1 MNEENVMT
9 TNEMNREE
17 RMPFFRIPKVILTD
31 ENYVG
36 LSEDAMLLY
45 GILLDRRSLSE
56 RNDWRDKK
64 GDVFVYCTSN
74 NLNQVAKRAN
84 ETGNIYETD
93 IKELQEEQLEI
104 KELLRGILDELTK
117 MNR

>member
-1 MNEENVMT
+1 MEYRYKQLN
-9 TNEMNREE
+9 
-17 RMPFFRIPKVILTD
+17 FRVTDSEYEIIQKKMKLSGIKKPPAYLRKMAMDGYVIRLDLSGLT
-31 ENYVG
+31 E
-36 LSEDAMLLY
+36 
-45 GILLDRRSLSE
+45 ILRLARI
-56 RNDWRDKK
+56 N
-64 GDVFVYCTSN
+64 SN

-84 ETGNIYETD
+84 ESGNIYETD

>member
-1 MNEENVMT
+1 MDGY
-9 TNEMNREE
+9 
-17 RMPFFRIPKVILTD
+17 VIRLD
-31 ENYVG
+31 
-36 LSEDAMLLY
+36 LSELTEMLRLAR
-45 GILLDRRSLSE
+45 I
-56 RNDWRDKK
+56 N
-64 GDVFVYCTSN
+64 SN

-93 IKELQEEQLEI
+93 IKNLQEEQLVI

>member
-1 MNEENVMT
+1 MDGY
-9 TNEMNREE
+9 
-17 RMPFFRIPKVILTD
+17 VIRLD
-31 ENYVG
+31 
-36 LSEDAMLLY
+36 LSEFTE
-45 GILLDRRSLSE
+45 ILRLARI
-56 RNDWRDKK
+56 N
-64 GDVFVYCTSN
+64 SN

>member
-1 MNEENVMT
+1 MDGYVIRLDLSGLTEIL
-9 TNEMNREE
+9 RLA
-17 RMPFFRIPKVILTD
+17 RI
-31 ENYVG
+31 N
-36 LSEDAMLLY
+36 
-45 GILLDRRSLSE
+45 
-56 RNDWRDKK
+56 
-64 GDVFVYCTSN
+64 SN

>member
-1 MNEENVMT
+1 M
-9 TNEMNREE
+9 RLA
-17 RMPFFRIPKVILTD
+17 RI
-31 ENYVG
+31 N
-36 LSEDAMLLY
+36 
-45 GILLDRRSLSE
+45 
-56 RNDWRDKK
+56 
-64 GDVFVYCTSN
+64 SN

>member
-1 MNEENVMT
+1 MEYRYKQLDSEYEIIQKKMKLSGIKKPT
-9 TNEMNREE
+9 AYLRKMA
-17 RMPFFRIPKVILTD
+17 MDGYVIRLD
-31 ENYVG
+31 
-36 LSEDAMLLY
+36 LSELTE
-45 GILLDRRSLSE
+45 ILRLARI
-56 RNDWRDKK
+56 N
-64 GDVFVYCTSN
+64 SN

>member
-1 MNEENVMT
+1 MEYRYKQLN
-9 TNEMNREE
+9 
-17 RMPFFRIPKVILTD
+17 FRVTDSEYEIIQKKMKLSGIKKPTAYLRKMAMDGYVIRLD
-31 ENYVG
+31 
-36 LSEDAMLLY
+36 LSEFTE
-45 GILLDRRSLSE
+45 ILRLARI
-56 RNDWRDKK
+56 N
-64 GDVFVYCTSN
+64 SN

>member
-1 MNEENVMT
+1 MEYRNKQLN
-9 TNEMNREE
+9 
-17 RMPFFRIPKVILTD
+17 FRVTDSEYEIIQKKMILSGIKKPTAYLRKMAMDGYVIRLD
-31 ENYVG
+31 
-36 LSEDAMLLY
+36 LSELTE
-45 GILLDRRSLSE
+45 ILRLARI
-56 RNDWRDKK
+56 N
-64 GDVFVYCTSN
+64 SN

-93 IKELQEEQLEI
+93 IKEIQEEQLEI